1 MKGILLA
8 LAALIVLGNVC
19 ASLAPDFW
27 MLLAMRFVSGLP
39 HGAFFGV
46 GSIVA
51 ERVADPGHKT
61 QAVSIMILG
70 MTVAN
75 LFCVPLGTYLGSYL
89 SWRLAFGMVG
99 LWGIMALLLI
109 ARWVPALPALPDT
122 GLKGQFRFL
131 GSRAPWLI
139 LLATLLANGGV
150 FCWYSY
156 VTPTMTRVAGIP
168 GQAMT
173 AVMMVAG
180 LGMDCEENGH
190 PCIKH
195 LESYREAKEMGLFL
209 TAHAG
214 EDGGADNIWDALLKL
229 DVQRIDHG
237 CRAAEHP
244 ELMEYLQEHQILCAM
259 CPSGNVY
266 SGAAA
271 SFEAHPLLTLLHSG
285 VPVSI
290 SSDDPPYT
298 CSMTEELILDA
309 EKMGL
314 TEAELIQ
321 IIRNGFAYSISGQHL
336 LPQFDAWVE
345 RFQQEGAQ

>member
-1 MKGILLA
+1 MKKSLIALAFGTLALGMAEFVMMGILPDVARDLGVSIPRAGDLISAYAVGVCVGAPATVLIARKRALKGILLA

-27 MLLAMRFVSGLP
+27 VLLAMRFVSGLP

-156 VTPTMTRVAGIP
+156 VTPTMTRVAGIS

-180 LGMDCEENGH
+180 LGMLVGNLAGSDRLARDSADVPDDGFALRGFIA
-190 PCIKH
+190 P
-195 LESYREAKEMGLFL
+195 A
-209 TAHAG
+209 TA
-214 EDGGADNIWDALLKL
+214 
-229 DVQRIDHG
+229 
-237 CRAAEHP
+237 
-244 ELMEYLQEHQILCAM
+244 
-259 CPSGNVY
+259 Y
-266 SGAAA
+266 SGECAGRGDARRRVDPDRVQPRQRFGRLLRRSADQFRPGA
-271 SFEAHPLLTLLHSG
+271 SICRPARCGDGPAGLRHVLRLLQSLRS
-285 VPVSI
+285 
-290 SSDDPPYT
+290 
-298 CSMTEELILDA
+298 E
-309 EKMGL
+309 
-314 TEAELIQ
+314 
-321 IIRNGFAYSISGQHL
+321 
-336 LPQFDAWVE
+336 
-345 RFQQEGAQ
+345 